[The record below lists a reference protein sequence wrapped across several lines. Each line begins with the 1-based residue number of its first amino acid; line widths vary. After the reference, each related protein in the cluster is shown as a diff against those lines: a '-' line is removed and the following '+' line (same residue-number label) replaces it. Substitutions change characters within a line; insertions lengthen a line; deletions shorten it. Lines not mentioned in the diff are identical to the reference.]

1 MRDTGNLRNLV
12 GKQAIPADSL
22 AVTVR
27 CKLPEGS
34 TEGNTVSPNQPTM
47 DESYN
52 NYNYLTI
59 KVVRILGENSKNDW
73 KSYNNIFIV
82 RNLDAAAR
90 CSAVSWLDH

>member
-1 MRDTGNLRNLV
+1 MLSGILAWPLNQKTTVRDTGNLRNLV

-52 NYNYLTI
+52 NYNSVII
-59 KVVRILGENSKNDW
+59 KVVRILRENSKTIEDLTMT
-73 KSYNNIFIV
+73 F
-82 RNLDAAAR
+82 L
-90 CSAVSWLDH
+90 L